1 MWLMWL
7 HQRHSSAALSPSRAH
22 SCEGSTVCEAG
33 IAGEEEDRRN
43 DNGSGKE
50 IPGSLFPLPLP
61 FLLSFSSPAI
71 PASSAVADP
80 RGEGEGGNPVMS
92 PIVSF
97 DRGQARFDPPY
108 LYCKKSHSYQC

>member
-50 IPGSLFPLPLP
+50 IPGSPFPLPLP

-80 RGEGEGGNPVMS
+80 RGEGEGGNPAMS
-92 PIVSF
+92 P
-97 DRGQARFDPPY
+97 
-108 LYCKKSHSYQC
+108 L